1 VKDAKK
7 KVQVPIGGGGRSV
20 ECMVVREAEVYLVSW
35 LASFVP
41 LSLLSV
47 SLFLPLASLL
57 FLTSHPT
64 TPPPSTPHLIPSQ
77 SQSQLDPP
85 SSPTLLTP
93 SIVVPPSF
101 TSTWPFLA
109 FQNLQAKLSGGAKI
123 PSSPVEED
131 EDAEFEDV
139 VESESDGGEKKVKE
153 AGAASGGKE
162 KSKKGGN
169 NGKAVKRR

>member
-1 VKDAKK
+1 MYGC
-7 KVQVPIGGGGRSV
+7 QGGGGLSG
-20 ECMVVREAEVYLVSW
+20 E
-35 LASFVP
+35 LARVFRSFVP
-41 LSLLSV
+41 SLSLSLCISLPPSRISSLSN
-47 SLFLPLASLL
+47 
-57 FLTSHPT
+57 LTHPT
-64 TPPPSTPHLIPSQ
+64 TPPPSTPHLLPSQ

-109 FQNLQAKLSGGAKI
+109 FQNLQAKLPGGAKI

-139 VESESDGGEKKVKE
+139 VESESDGGEKKKVKE
-153 AGAASGGKE
+153 AGAGGKE